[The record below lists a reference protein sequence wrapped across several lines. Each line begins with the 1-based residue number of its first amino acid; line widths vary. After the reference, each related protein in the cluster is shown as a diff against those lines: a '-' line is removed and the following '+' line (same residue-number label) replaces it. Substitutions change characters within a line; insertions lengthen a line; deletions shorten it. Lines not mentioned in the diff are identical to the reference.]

1 MQPVFSTRTQYYGSV
16 LGQPHQSEKAS
27 GPSLLGVTGEQRQE
41 STVTVI
47 IVTWNSADSL
57 LACLDSIG
65 DQLPP
70 QRLRI
75 ALIDNASSDD
85 SVALAMS
92 APHPISIVRNGENVG
107 FARAVNQ
114 ELTALST
121 DYALLLNP
129 DTVMSHGS
137 LAALLQYADAHP
149 TVGALGPRL
158 VDPSARFRVKNGGWS
173 LTLPSAMCHFL
184 GLSSL
189 FPGSRRMVGF
199 QRLAEAAGPEEQ
211 DWLSGACLL
220 LRREALRDSG
230 LLDERWFLYVEDLD
244 VCERIRESG
253 WHVVYHPGIDVV
265 HLVGGGRRQARRGTS
280 AAVRPGSWIGA
291 VRAYFVW
298 RTGPTTLQLV
308 LFDTT
313 VALGLAARGFL
324 CLFRSVRGS
333 NRAWLAEA
341 ETFFRY
347 AYEILRLRRAGGPD
361 PASLVP
367 RIPRLPEP
375 EGAKR
380 PN

>member
-1 MQPVFSTRTQYYGSV
+1 
-16 LGQPHQSEKAS
+16 
-27 GPSLLGVTGEQRQE
+27 
-41 STVTVI
+41 VI

-57 LACLDSIG
+57 LACIDSIG
-65 DQLPP
+65 GQLPP

-92 APHPISIVRNGENVG
+92 TSHPISIVRNGENVG

-129 DTVMSHGS
+129 DTVMSRGS
-137 LAALLQYADAHP
+137 LPALLNYADEHP
-149 TVGALGPRL
+149 TIGALGPRL

-189 FPGSRRMVGF
+189 FPGRRRMTGF
-199 QRLAEAAGPEEQ
+199 QRITEAAGPEEQ

-244 VCERIRESG
+244 LCERIRESG

-265 HLVGGGRRQARRGTS
+265 HLVGGGRRQAGQGTS
-280 AAVRPGSWIGA
+280 PAVRPGSWIGA

-298 RTGPTTLQLV
+298 RTGPTALQLA
-308 LFDTT
+308 LFDTA
-313 VALGLAARGFL
+313 VALGLVARGLL
-324 CLFRSVRGS
+324 CLLRSI
-333 NRAWLAEA
+333 RAGNWAWFAEA
-341 ETFFRY
+341 KTFFRY
-347 AYEILRLRRAGGPD
+347 AYDILRLRRAGSPD

-367 RIPRLPEP
+367 RIPRLREP
-375 EGAKR
+375 DGVKQA
-380 PN
+380 N